1 MAICC
6 VSLLLRRCSVQPST
20 PLADSPTRRRGK
32 MSLLVRRD
40 ATLRN
45 SGALHLAPFEQP
57 RKDDFF
63 NSLLNHDKENFLI
76 AGRIPFSFERGILT
90 FQS

>member
-1 MAICC
+1 
-6 VSLLLRRCSVQPST
+6 
-20 PLADSPTRRRGK
+20 
-32 MSLLVRRD
+32 MSLLIRRD

-63 NSLLNHDKENFLI
+63 NSLLNHDKENFLR
-76 AGRIPFSFERGILT
+76 ADRILFPLREGHFDVSVMTDSVTLLAHQIKFFLHPLANYSIFIL
-90 FQS
+90 